1 MLACGVVIPSG
12 NVTLHSVNR
21 GKAAILWAC
30 PERAQRVEREESHNR
45 SADHTMQL
53 A

>member
-21 GKAAILWAC
+21 GKAAILWPALS
-30 PERAQRVEREESHNR
+30 ERSESNGR
-45 SADHTMQL
+45 NPTIETPITQCS
-53 A
+53 